1 MRIFSF
7 LSSALLMGAAAAQ
20 GAADTC
26 SPKPADTQVVKFGW
40 ALEYLLERF
49 YSQQPLNQTFLQSA
63 DNSSHANYL
72 TNFKGIQRQSRLG
85 LHATQLIGAKIPDF
99 EAPKCNFTFPTA
111 KDGESWVKSAMQLE
125 SSVTGAF
132 IGLSAYTQSPEVSF
146 LLARLAAEHSSHAY
160 YIATNQNAT
169 VFQPN
174 STTLIPA
181 YTPDYVLQ
189 SGSQPGKL
197 GQYLH
202 SCVTAPVSPC
212 GNFTVGPLIGSVA
225 GPSSAGIV
233 PSSSATP
240 SSSAAAGAGSSASP
254 SSSPWASGSP
264 SASASPSS

>member
-20 GAADTC
+20 SADTC
-26 SPKPADTQVVKFGW
+26 SPKPSDTQVVKFSW

-72 TNFKGIQRQSRLG
+72 TNFKGIRRQTLLG
-85 LHATQLIGAKIPDF
+85 LNATQQIGAKIPGF
-99 EAPKCNFTFPTA
+99 EPPKCNFTFPTA
-111 KDGESWVKSAMQLE
+111 KDGETWVKSAMQLE

-146 LLARLAAEHSSHAY
+146 LLARLAAEHSSHTY
-160 YIATNQNAT
+160 YIATNQNST

-181 YTPDYVLQ
+181 YTPDHVLQ

-212 GNFTVGPLIGSVA
+212 GNFTIGPLIGSFA

-240 SSSAAAGAGSSASP
+240 SSSPAAGAGAGSSASP
-254 SSSPWASGSP
+254 SGSP
-264 SASASPSS
+264 SASATPSS

>member
-7 LSSALLMGAAAAQ
+7 LSSALLMGAAVAQ
-20 GAADTC
+20 GSDSCA
-26 SPKPADTQVVKFGW
+26 PKPSDTQVVKFSW

-72 TNFKGIQRQSRLG
+72 ANFQGIQRQSRLG
-85 LHATQLIGAKIPDF
+85 LHATRQVGAKIPEF

-125 SSVTGAF
+125 SSVSGAF

-146 LLARLAAEHSSHAY
+146 LLARLAAEHTSHAY

-169 VFQPN
+169 VFQAN

-202 SCVTAPVSPC
+202 SCVTAPTSPC
-212 GNFTVGPLIGSVA
+212 GNFTVGPLIGSFA

-240 SSSAAAGAGSSASP
+240 SPSAGAGAGAGSSASP
-254 SSSPWASGSP
+254 SGSP